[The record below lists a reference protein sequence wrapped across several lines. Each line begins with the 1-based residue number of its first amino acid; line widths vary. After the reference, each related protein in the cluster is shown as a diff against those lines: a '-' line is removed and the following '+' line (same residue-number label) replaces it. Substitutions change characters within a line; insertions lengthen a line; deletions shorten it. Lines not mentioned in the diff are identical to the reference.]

1 MILFLVESFTKAKTI
16 SKYLGKDYL
25 VKATGGHIKDLPED
39 RLGVDLETLNPT
51 FLWRKGKKKLFDEI
65 KKSSLKAQLVLLGTD
80 PDREGEA
87 ISYFLWE
94 ELRKVIKI
102 PIRRVYFYEITKS
115 ALQKAIKEQTNI
127 NMNLVKAQF
136 ARRVLDRLIGYLLS
150 PELQK
155 SLKTRGLSV
164 GRVQSPALR
173 LIVERE
179 REIQSFKKKK
189 FYYIKAV
196 FEGFSAYLGV
206 RFEKPDNAKPYL
218 EKLKD
223 VFFEVKEVQEWEEM
237 VSPPKP
243 FNTPE
248 LQKTANERLGF
259 SVEKTTQLAQ
269 LLYEEGYITYP
280 RTDAHRMS
288 PEKATEFLQWIE
300 ENYGV
305 EYVGKLRKFKE
316 KAHVQSAHEC
326 IRPTSLV
333 KKPPPGDSLKLFE
346 LILGRTLASLSTPA
360 VLKNTKVMLA
370 PLTQG
375 IPFEFIAKGRTL
387 IFDGWTRFEDYN
399 FMEEKLPELEKGQ
412 ILKPQKIIL
421 EERQTE
427 PPKRYTEGS
436 LVKKLESLGI
446 GRPSTYA
453 TIIKTLKERGYV
465 VVEKGYLKP
474 TETAFL
480 VLDYLMEN
488 FPKLVDYQ
496 YTAKMEEVLDLV
508 EEGKKDWKS
517 AVREL
522 FKEIT
527 DGSPYPNKLP
537 LPFDS

>member
-1 MILFLVESFTKAKTI
+1 MIIFLVESFTKAKTI
-16 SKYLGKDYL
+16 AKYLGKDYL
-25 VKATGGHIKDLPED
+25 VRATGGHIKDLPED
-39 RLGVDLETLNPT
+39 QLGVDLETLTPT
-51 FLWRKGKKKLFDEI
+51 FCWKKGKKKLFEEV
-65 KKSSLKAQLVLLGTD
+65 KKTSLKAQMVLLGTD

-94 ELRKVIKI
+94 ELRKTKKI
-102 PIRRVYFYEITKS
+102 PIKRVYFYEITKP
-115 ALQKAIKEQTNI
+115 ALQKAIREQTDI

-150 PELQK
+150 PQLQRT
-155 SLKTRGLSV
+155 LKVRGLSV

-179 REIQSFKKKK
+179 REIQSFKRKK

-196 FEGFSAYLGV
+196 FEDFSAYLGV
-206 RFEKPDNAKPYL
+206 RFEKPENAKPYL

-223 VFFEVKEVQEWEEM
+223 ALFEVKEVQEWEEE
-237 VSPPKP
+237 VPPPKP

-259 SVEKTTQLAQ
+259 SVEKTTKLAQ
-269 LLYEEGYITYP
+269 QLYEEGYITYP
-280 RTDAHRMS
+280 RTDAHRMN
-288 PEKATEFLQWIE
+288 PEKAREFLQWIE
-300 ENYGV
+300 ENHGKD
-305 EYVGKLRKFKE
+305 YVGKLRKFKE

-333 KKPPPGDSLKLFE
+333 KKPQAGDSLSLFD
-346 LILGRTLASLSTPA
+346 LILKRTLASLSTPA
-360 VLKNTKVMLA
+360 LLKNTKVVLT
-370 PLTQG
+370 PLVG
-375 IPFEFIAKGRTL
+375 DFSLEFVAKGRVLT
-387 IFDGWTRFEDYN
+387 FDGWTRLEGYDLR
-399 FMEEKLPELEKGQ
+399 EEKLPKLEEGQ
-412 ILKPQKIIL
+412 VLKPQKVFL

-465 VVEKGYLKP
+465 VVDKGYLKP
-474 TETAFL
+474 TDTAFL
-480 VLDYLMEN
+480 VLDYITEN
-488 FPKLVDYQ
+488 FPKLIDYQ
-496 YTAKMEEVLDLV
+496 YTAKMEEVLDMV

-527 DGSPYPNKLP
+527 AESSYPDKLP
-537 LPFDS
+537 